1 MSIPGSYLTIEVD
14 GATVAE
20 TTDVNMK
27 VMAKALD
34 STSKDSGLN
43 SECIGRLTRI
53 AMAGSFLMSAD
64 GGNWD
69 KLWDSFSG
77 GESVYIYYYRDG
89 INFLSG
95 VGVIKKLT
103 TKGGNSDSLVTGTYG
118 LRFKYE
124 TPIEYEGF
132 GLTTEAG
139 LTITTED
146 GDTLTIDT

>member
-43 SECIGRLTRI
+43 AEYIGGLTRI

-64 GGNWD
+64 GANWTA
-69 KLWDSFSG
+69 LWDSFNAGSAVTVG
-77 GESVYIYYYRDG
+77 YFRNEV
-89 INFLSG
+89 NFLNG
-95 VGVIKKLT
+95 TGIIKKLT
-103 TKGGNSDSLVTGTYG
+103 TKGGNSDSLVTGAYG
-118 LRFKYE
+118 VRFTFTDSSSTANAILTE
-124 TPIEYEGF
+124 EG
-132 GLTTEAG
+132 LEIKA
-139 LTITTED
+139 ED
-146 GDTLTIDT
+146 GQVLLIE